1 MPATHD
7 TNEPRQQ
14 AIWPWVL
21 MPVVVLLV
29 AYALNHFKDVAQN
42 ASQTPGHSPS
52 TVTASGTS
60 EP

>member
-7 TNEPRQQ
+7 TYEPRQQ

-21 MPVVVLLV
+21 MPAVVLLV
-29 AYALNHFKDVAQN
+29 AFTLYHFKEVAQN
-42 ASQTPGHSPS
+42 AAQAHSPASVS
-52 TVTASGTS
+52 TSGTS

>member
-1 MPATHD
+1 MAATHD
-7 TNEPRQQ
+7 TNEPRRQ

-29 AYALNHFKDVAQN
+29 AYTLNHFKDVAQN
-42 ASQTPGHSPS
+42 AAQAHSPS
-52 TVTASGTS
+52 TVTTSGTS